1 VMQVDEV
8 LEAARRWLA
17 ALAQRAEGARWTSPR
32 AGAFVAAWTAAVA
45 LSAAGANVVL
55 ARVAA
60 PPGPVD
66 EPPKVAEAARPA
78 VKGPPRAL
86 SEAEYLDGILRRN
99 LFDVAM
105 IDAWAARAPQVA
117 GETGAL
123 STLDVRLMATLVAEP
138 AEFSSALVDEHDGGL
153 PKTYSYGDAL
163 QGREIVA
170 IEDRRV
176 GLKRPDGTIEYLT
189 FDAAGGEAPV
199 EAAASPEVG
208 EEEIAQLGSNKFA
221 VSRSLFDQY
230 LGSPE
235 LIASLGRARLHKG
248 PDGQYD
254 GYQLN
259 RLADDSVVQQLG
271 IQNKDVIR
279 SVNGQPLNSL
289 QSAMNAYTTMQADS
303 NFCFEVD
310 RNGSTMEL
318 CYDVR

>member
-17 ALAQRAEGARWTSPR
+17 ASNGGAGARWTGPR
-32 AGAFVAAWTAAVA
+32 VGALVAVWTAFVA

-60 PPGPVD
+60 PPGPV
-66 EPPKVAEAARPA
+66 EAPPTLAERPPALPPKPQVLTQ
-78 VKGPPRAL
+78 G
-86 SEAEYLDGILRRN
+86 EYLDGIMRRN

-105 IDAWAARAPQVA
+105 IDAWAARQPQV
-117 GETGAL
+117 GGPPGAL

-153 PKTYSYGDAL
+153 PHTYSTGDLL

-170 IEDRRV
+170 IEAQRV

-189 FDAAGGEAPV
+189 FDAAGGEVPV
-199 EAAASPEVG
+199 EAAETAEVG
-208 EEEIAQLGSNKFA
+208 EEEIAQVGANKFA
-221 VSRSLFDQY
+221 VSRSLFNKY
-230 LGSPE
+230 LTSPE

-259 RLADDSVVQQLG
+259 RLSDESVVQQLG

-289 QSAMNAYTTMQADS
+289 QSAMNAYSTMQADS

-310 RNGSTMEL
+310 RNGSPMEL